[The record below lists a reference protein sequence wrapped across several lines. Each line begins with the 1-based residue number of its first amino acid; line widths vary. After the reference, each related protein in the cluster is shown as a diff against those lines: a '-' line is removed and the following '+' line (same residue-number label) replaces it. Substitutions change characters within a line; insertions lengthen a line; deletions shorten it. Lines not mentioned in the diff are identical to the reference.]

1 MKGQTSSATHS
12 NETLN
17 VPCLR
22 AANLHSAY
30 IAHGYKYLY
39 GKTIYE
45 MRLFYYGAIA
55 MVLMLAGAGKVA
67 AQILK
72 PAKWKFEAK
81 KLKSNEYQLVFH
93 LNLEKGWHI
102 WSLSPGGDGYQ
113 IVPSVA
119 YDNNALVKTTGALAE
134 KGKVTSGTMAGIK
147 GIVNYLS
154 GNVDYTQN
162 VTVKGATK
170 LTGRFTYQVCDDKQC
185 LAPADAEFSFDLK

>member
-1 MKGQTSSATHS
+1 MYLANVRATIVVHKLHAC
-12 NETLN
+12 T
-17 VPCLR
+17 
-22 AANLHSAY
+22 NLIVCKTELYMRRFLY
-30 IAHGYKYLY
+30 IAASLA
-39 GKTIYE
+39 
-45 MRLFYYGAIA
+45 LLIA
-55 MVLMLAGAGKVA
+55 APAYVS

-81 KLKSNEYQLVFH
+81 KLKGNEYQLVFH
-93 LNLEKGWHI
+93 LSLEKGWHI

-113 IVPSVA
+113 IVPSVEF
-119 YDNNALVKTTGALAE
+119 DNNTQVKVAGTLAE

-154 GNVDYTQN
+154 GNVDYTQT
-162 VTVKGATK
+162 VTVKGSTK

>member
-1 MKGQTSSATHS
+1 MRRVLYITVALLIATVGNIS
-12 NETLN
+12 
-17 VPCLR
+17 
-22 AANLHSAY
+22 
-30 IAHGYKYLY
+30 
-39 GKTIYE
+39 
-45 MRLFYYGAIA
+45 
-55 MVLMLAGAGKVA
+55 

-81 KLKSNEYQLVFH
+81 KVKGNEYQLVFH

-113 IVPSVA
+113 IVPSVE
-119 YDNNALVKTTGALAE
+119 YDNNALVQSTGALAE

-154 GNVDYTQN
+154 GTVDYTQ
-162 VTVKGATK
+162 TVMTTAPTK